1 MSMTNQNQQSNA
13 VQIDMLLGVL
23 GLDRQKLADELKLD
37 RTTVS
42 RALSGSRNNQAT
54 KQRIADALSQHT
66 RKLVLGEVVA
76 A

>member
-1 MSMTNQNQQSNA
+1 MSMTNQNQSNNA

-42 RALSGSRNNQAT
+42 RALSGSRNNKAT
-54 KQRIADALSQHT
+54 KEKIADAICQHT
-66 RKLVLGEVVA
+66 RKLVLSEVA

>member
-1 MSMTNQNQQSNA
+1 MSMNRSATNQNT

-23 GLDRQKLADELKLD
+23 GLDRQKLADELQLD

-54 KQRIADALSQHT
+54 KEKIADAISQHT
-66 RKLVLGEVVA
+66 RKLVLGEA
-76 A
+76 TA